1 MATIYMEELGFG
13 FCLEL
18 RNTALV
24 EKPFAVEFFGTNV
37 FTKTNY
43 FNTYDEAI
51 QFFDLKVLEIHQT
64 LDCFLKIDVY
74 TDILEDVL

>member
-1 MATIYMEELGFG
+1 MATIYTEELGFG

-43 FNTYDEAI
+43 FNTYDEAEY
-51 QFFDLKVLEIHQT
+51 FYERKYLEIMQFGIWNH
-64 LDCFLKIDVY
+64 
-74 TDILEDVL
+74 ED